1 MQRKNFWDGKI
12 VGVEVPSDIATD
24 IDDLND
30 FLLAEA
36 VIANQNNKCLK
47 DLN

>member
-36 VIANQNNKCLK
+36 VIANQNNKRLK